1 MGNISF
7 VKELKDA
14 FGAMSELLWM
24 LHDSLICAG
33 FNERDALDLCKQF
46 LSDIDSEI
54 ISIAKT
60 KGGENS

>member
-1 MGNISF
+1 MENINF
-7 VKELKDA
+7 IKELRDA
-14 FGAMSELLWM
+14 FGAVSELLWM
-24 LHDSLICAG
+24 FYDSLICAG
-33 FNERDALDLCKQF
+33 FDEHDALDLCKQF